1 MLSRLFVRAPAG
13 LVLPALLVAALLP
26 VAGAAGRRPAP
37 RVRTKKV
44 SLKVDPRRR
53 ASGLVT
59 VAAGGTVSTT
69 ARDGTKYTL
78 SVPAHALLADTTVSL
93 TPVVSLRG
101 LARGAKLRGAVQ
113 LAPEGLGLVRPATLT
128 IATRRRAKGVRGTAW
143 RGSGRYASRYPT
155 ALRRGAVRLRVVH
168 FSGYADFQGPV
179 GDLPTLADAT
189 RAFYQQH
196 VLRDMTKA
204 ESNDS
209 VAAAAIQEW
218 IGWERQAELVGSGF
232 MDRERDALAQK
243 VSKITHNQIEQ
254 AYGRCKDQHHVGKE
268 LRNLITL
275 QNQAALLSGG
285 SVLGHR
291 LTGAA
296 RQLAQQ
302 LPALVSDRLRRCGSF
317 QLDFETE
324 LTETATNAWDEGDR
338 HETVSHSQT
347 IHVRALS
354 VPVQAAGS
362 TGSPPSPSAA
372 PLEVL
377 SFSHRWHREETTP
390 SASTV
395 CDMSSNR
402 ATPSSPFEALR
413 LDLSPDDRP
422 SVTLR
427 IDPGSAEADRSGQC
441 VLTIFGDPSGPQ
453 TIPASTHLTGL
464 VVTDF
469 FVLHPTDQS
478 AETGLG
484 ANNLVVKFDGWDYLG
499 GSVWARKVSTLSK
512 PPPVAIFTGH
522 SGESANVSETTT
534 LELKHRP
541 E

>member
-1 MLSRLFVRAPAG
+1 MFSRLFLRAPAVP
-13 LVLPALLVAALLP
+13 VLLALLVAAILP
-26 VAGAAGRRPAP
+26 VAGASGRRPAK
-37 RVRTKKV
+37 VRTKKI
-44 SLKVDPRRR
+44 SLKFDSRRR
-53 ASGLVT
+53 RSGLVT

-78 SVPAHALLADTTVSL
+78 SVPAHALLADTTVSV

-113 LAPEGLGLVRPATLT
+113 LAPEGLGLIRPATLT

-155 ALRRGAVRLRVVH
+155 ALRRGTVRLRVVH

-179 GDLPTLADAT
+179 GDLPKLADAT
-189 RAFYQQH
+189 RAYYQDH
-196 VLRDMTKA
+196 VLKDMTKA

-218 IGWERQAELVGSGF
+218 MGWERQAEVVGSGF
-232 MDRERDALAQK
+232 MDRERDTLAQK
-243 VSKITHNQIEQ
+243 VPKITHNQIEQ
-254 AYGRCKDQHHVGKE
+254 AYGRCKDKHDVGSE
-268 LRNLITL
+268 LRNLMRL
-275 QNQAALLSGG
+275 ENQAALLAGG

-296 RQLAQQ
+296 RQLAEQ
-302 LPALVSDRLRRCGSF
+302 LPALISDRLRKCGSF
-317 QLDFETE
+317 EVDFETE
-324 LTETATNAWDEGDR
+324 LTENVNNSWDEGDR
-338 HETVSHSQT
+338 HETFSQSQT

-354 VPVQAAGS
+354 VPVQAFGT
-362 TGSPPSPSAA
+362 TGSPPAPSAA

-377 SFSHRWHREETTP
+377 SFSHHFHREEISPT
-390 SASTV
+390 ASTV
-395 CDMSSNR
+395 CDQSSNR

-413 LDLSPDDRP
+413 LDLTPDDRP

-441 VLTIFGDPSGPQ
+441 VLTINGDPSGPQ
-453 TIPASTHLTGL
+453 TIPANNHLPGL
-464 VVTDF
+464 VANDF
-469 FVLHPTDQS
+469 FYLQPPDPT
-478 AETGLG
+478 TGSG
-484 ANNLVVKFDGWDYLG
+484 FGENNLVVKFDGWDYLG
-499 GSVWARKVSTLSK
+499 GSVWARKVLTRSVS
-512 PPPVAIFTGH
+512 PPSEIFTGH
-522 SGESANVSETTT
+522 SGGSTNITETTSI
-534 LELKHRP
+534 ELKHRP